1 MKNKS
6 IVLLITVFLLYP
18 AFLIADPPN
27 QQRSGM
33 GDPRN
38 PTDITRF
45 YELLKSKEMTRFPR
59 KNAPASPL
67 IQTSGERVSPPISI
81 TSSSQNLPIADFL
94 DSSISS
100 NYQTEIIENDV
111 LLQRMV
117 SYIGLTA
124 VNILSDLDDYV
135 DFGYSEDWVI
145 ARGSTVYASFT
156 CVEAGGY
163 DISVTRTDFTTL
175 SGTGLDIQVLWENSP
190 SVSPPQL
197 T

>member
-45 YELLKSKEMTRFPR
+45 YELLKSKEIARFPK

-81 TSSSQNLPIADFL
+81 TSPSQNLPIADFL

-124 VNILSDLDDYV
+124 VNVFSNLDDYV
-135 DFGYSEDWVI
+135 DCSRCAPPEHSCMGHV
-145 ARGSTVYASFT
+145 SF
-156 CVEAGGY
+156 
-163 DISVTRTDFTTL
+163 SL
-175 SGTGLDIQVLWENSP
+175 SDS
-190 SVSPPQL
+190 
-197 T
+197 